1 MNVEKLLRESG
12 RIVWRYKPL
21 WALGIAIAACGG
33 QNPAASVRPDFNFQ
47 VSGSPEDLAPFLRL
61 FEWLSRPAVFVP
73 LLGGGFVLGL
83 IFFVVASLA
92 EGALIGGVQQA
103 SNGQATLGSAL
114 AVGQNRLWPV
124 LIVRLLIGVSL
135 VAPLLIVL
143 IPILLYFG
151 RVIFA
156 TGVPPREI
164 VAVFGALFACLLP
177 LVCLLALMS
186 IFLGWLEVLALRA
199 MVIEGLGVWAAL
211 RRGWQLLRGNFGR
224 ILSLWFILVIAQI
237 VVGYAISLPLGLI
250 GGASAL
256 PLLLEFA
263 ATGRFP
269 SRGLI
274 PLAMGASIAWV
285 ISVAVG
291 GVILT
296 YVSSLW
302 TLAYQQ
308 FTRPAGA
315 PGSPPTP
322 PVFQ

>member
-1 MNVEKLLRESG
+1 MLLGVDIGGTFTDFVLVADTGSEAG
-12 RIVWRYKPL
+12 RITLHKRL
-21 WALGIAIAACGG
+21 TSAAD
-33 QNPAASVRPDFNFQ
+33 PARAVGEGVR
-47 VSGSPEDLAPFLRL
+47 E
-61 FEWLSRPAVFVP
+61 
-73 LLGGGFVLGL
+73 LGL
-83 IFFVVASLA
+83 PAD
-92 EGALIGGVQQA
+92 
-103 SNGQATLGSAL
+103 
-114 AVGQNRLWPV
+114 
-124 LIVRLLIGVSL
+124 
-135 VAPLLIVL
+135 
-143 IPILLYFG
+143 
-151 RVIFA
+151 
-156 TGVPPREI
+156 
-164 VAVFGALFACLLP
+164 
-177 LVCLLALMS
+177 
-186 IFLGWLEVLALRA
+186 
-199 MVIEGLGVWAAL
+199 
-211 RRGWQLLRGNFGR
+211 
-224 ILSLWFILVIAQI
+224 
-237 VVGYAISLPLGLI
+237 
-250 GGASAL
+250 ASAL